1 VRDHRIFQFSSTQ
14 RERLVVE
21 AAKSPG
27 EDSAVPAAARSW
39 KIYFDWITC
48 LQRLHGDSNGLAFP
62 VEDVHLY
69 LSFTY
74 SIVQGNDDI
83 GNTAASACESAVDKQ

>member
-1 VRDHRIFQFSSTQ
+1 
-14 RERLVVE
+14 
-21 AAKSPG
+21 
-27 EDSAVPAAARSW
+27 VPAAARSW

-48 LQRLHGDSNGLAFP
+48 LRWLRGYSNDLAVP

-74 SIVQGNDDI
+74 SIQGNDDI
-83 GNTAASACESAVDKQ
+83 GNTAASACE